1 MERELN
7 VTKAREELSNIVDR
21 VQFQGDTYVISR
33 NGKPAVAVVPLNVY
47 ENWRRQ
53 RQEFFDLVKTISS
66 RSNLDADQAMELAL
80 EAQRAV
86 RDEMQ
91 KEQ

>member
-33 NGKPAVAVVPLNVY
+33 NGKPAVAVVPLKVY

>member
-33 NGKPAVAVVPLNVY
+33 NGKPAVAVVPLKVY

-66 RSNLDADQAMELAL
+66 RSQPRRRSGDGTGSGGATSG
-80 EAQRAV
+80 